1 VIRLVLV
8 AAVLALAACGDRD
21 PIAEGTRAYQGKRDS
36 RAWDNEPLLYG
47 QAKWTKGDRAS
58 WEAQIKGRQLTQD
71 EHKRI
76 GQ

>member
-1 VIRLVLV
+1 MLVG
-8 AAVLALAACGDRD
+8 AVLALAACGDRD
-21 PIAEGTRAYQGKRDS
+21 PIAEGKRAYQGKPDS
-36 RAWDNEPLLYG
+36 HAWDNVPLPYE

-58 WEAQIKGRQLTQD
+58 WETEIKTRQLKQD